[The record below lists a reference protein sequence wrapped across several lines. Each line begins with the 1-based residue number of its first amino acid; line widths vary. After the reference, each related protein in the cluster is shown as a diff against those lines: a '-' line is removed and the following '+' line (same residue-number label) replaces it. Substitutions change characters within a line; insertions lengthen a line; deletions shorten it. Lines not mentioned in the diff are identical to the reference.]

1 LKQKE
6 SRHCWWQSI
15 KNTACR
21 HCSAKPRDCQRFFL
35 VELKCFVFD
44 ILTPW
49 HKRYIQRSHTNKDE
63 KRVSSCGL
71 PNQIYSPL
79 DVRRWFSMRWR
90 RRERYIKRYIS
101 SGGVDISSHKGL
113 GLGAGTVS
121 YWRST
126 GPVTWYYVV
135 QLTVCMYATQRA
147 SHLNPSARGGVMFG
161 GRRGT
166 PSCCDHACSSAAT
179 NFRLYR
185 TPSRWN
191 GSSGTLWA
199 VHPSRSG
206 NYSVDVWN
214 TMRCGQCAE
223 KWRGGYAPQHYRVR
237 KIKYSLILFPIF
249 SATIWNNTVK
259 LFFFHIHICTQLL

>member
-1 LKQKE
+1 
-6 SRHCWWQSI
+6 
-15 KNTACR
+15 
-21 HCSAKPRDCQRFFL
+21 
-35 VELKCFVFD
+35 
-44 ILTPW
+44 
-49 HKRYIQRSHTNKDE
+49 
-63 KRVSSCGL
+63 
-71 PNQIYSPL
+71 
-79 DVRRWFSMRWR
+79 MRWR

-121 YWRST
+121 YWRCT

-199 VHPSRSG
+199 VHPSPSG

-259 LFFFHIHICTQLL
+259 LFFFTFISARNFFKYGELFNSTHFFTARRYA